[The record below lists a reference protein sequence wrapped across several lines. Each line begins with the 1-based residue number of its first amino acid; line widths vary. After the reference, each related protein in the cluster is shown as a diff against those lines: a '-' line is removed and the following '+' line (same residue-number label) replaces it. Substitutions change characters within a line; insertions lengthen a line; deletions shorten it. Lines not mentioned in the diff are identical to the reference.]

1 MTKRFELLTPAKI
14 NLFLRIVGRRPDGYH
29 ELDSLFLPISLFD
42 RVALETGS
50 APSAAVSMRCN
61 WPEMPLDGRNL
72 AVRAAELFM
81 EETGLRLRVA
91 IDLDKRI
98 PAGAGLG
105 GGSSDAGAV
114 LRMMASLHGI
124 EPAAIAGLALKIGAD
139 VPFFLDP
146 GPARVGGVGELISYL
161 DGDFGL
167 HLVVGVPPVVVPTAE
182 IYRHLERRQWS
193 GAGPARLPA
202 LDRVP
207 IPRDLLVNDLEGV
220 AVARYPQIGEVKA
233 TLENLG
239 ASGAAMSGSGG
250 AVFGI
255 FADAREAQ
263 VAAELAAAHMPGAR
277 FHAVRV
283 LPRDA

>member
-42 RVALETGS
+42 RVAIETD
-50 APSAAVSMRCN
+50 AAASAAVSIRCN
-61 WPEMPLDGRNL
+61 WPEMPLDRRNL

-81 EETGLRLRVA
+81 EHSRLRLRVA
-91 IDLDKRI
+91 IDLDKQI

-114 LRMMASLHGI
+114 LRAMASLHGI
-124 EPAAIAGLALKIGAD
+124 EPAANAALALKIGAD

-146 GPARVGGVGELISYL
+146 RPARVGGVGEQIAYL
-161 DGDFGL
+161 DNNFAL
-167 HLVVGVPPVVVPTAE
+167 HLVVGIPPVAVPTAE

-193 GAGPARLPA
+193 GAGPTWLPD
-202 LDRVP
+202 LDRGP
-207 IPRDLLVNDLEGV
+207 IPRDLLVNDLEAV
-220 AVARYPQIGEVKA
+220 AVARYPQIGEVKV

-239 ASGAAMSGSGG
+239 ASAAAMSGSGG
-250 AVFGI
+250 AVFAI
-255 FADAREAQ
+255 FPGAREAE
-263 VAAELAAAHMPGAR
+263 VAAELAAAQTPWTR
-277 FHAVRV
+277 FLAARV
-283 LPRDA
+283 L